1 MSWPFAKRDPSKN
14 LGAYYVQI
22 TNDELDF
29 DDPIIQGIRESL
41 GGLPSWPELSMVQ
54 LKGLTEGLQEQ
65 LAKSKGEVAQ
75 LGTVNYIVVDPDT
88 GKAQETGLTWDDARI
103 LPSMENFVIETVSQ
117 VLNDG
122 DVRMDDD
129 ATYDQ
134 IANALTQL
142 IAAAEELGGFSA
154 DDLPKL
160 PTLEEYTTAVETNQK
175 LVVKPLK
182 LVKAPETLS
191 EEPHQKIP
199 DEVKDES
206 GSFDAKATPLPLT
219 DNSAA
224 QGGAP
229 TVPTG
234 APEAISPQQAVHS
247 EIASTS
253 AGVSAPLSDEPTK
266 SVSTEST
273 LVDKINQFQVSATG
287 FKVET
292 ALADRVVS
300 PEDDAYIDVMMAREK
315 LTAND
320 LLRNSASK
328 QTAAVQ
334 KQLLRTVSDA
344 QLNNEAL
351 DELLSND
358 WQTPIKQGITQKH
371 TKAFA
376 DRLAGTHQNL
386 SDAYTQDVN
395 QENARH
401 EAALAELKRQFES
414 DTTKATTQSDVQ
426 RDQLIQAEMAQAI
439 SQQTLYIDREVA
451 ELRRK
456 ADDIITH
463 HLADSMV
470 DKAKSSDEFMSNELQ
485 SFVTALEARR
495 AELVAE
501 HEQALAKR
509 QLADEAAANKAQ
521 AERENHDVVQLES
534 SKRALETER
543 TSLQERVVQLQS
555 EATKWQ
561 NQAES
566 NQTEMERLMQRLSET
581 TQSEQQTALIAA
593 LAGHNQND
601 VEVKKSSHSF
611 IKGALLSATIL
622 LGVGGV
628 GAGAYYVTHTTTKA
642 EASVK
647 AAKASYNAKTV
658 SLEKRLEKS
667 EKSVKKTASDTSKSA
682 ASSQSVTAADSAVS
696 SAVDDKTQTAVTAS
710 TEQNFTALDAD
721 VANGSLKT
729 YYQSFENQNLL
740 TDARTLAV
748 GKLLVEMNNLSAAKT
763 LAAANDGHNS
773 ELLSLI
779 NQKEVKG

>member
-14 LGAYYVQI
+14 LGVYYVQI

-54 LKGLTEGLQEQ
+54 LKGLTKGLQEQ

-117 VLNDG
+117 VLNDS

-182 LVKAPETLS
+182 LVKVPGVDSDEHRETDS
-191 EEPHQKIP
+191 I
-199 DEVKDES
+199 ES
-206 GSFDAKATPLPLT
+206 TT
-219 DNSAA
+219 DVEAA
-224 QGGAP
+224 SMPFVENTIASVGVP
-229 TVPTG
+229 TVPAGT
-234 APEAISPQQAVHS
+234 PDPVNPQQAVHS
-247 EIASTS
+247 EIASTP
-253 AGVSAPLSDEPTK
+253 AGVSAPSND
-266 SVSTEST
+266 VSAKTVRNESA
-273 LVDKINQFQVSATG
+273 LLDKINQFQVSATG

-292 ALADRVVS
+292 TLADRVVS

-358 WQTPIKQGITQKH
+358 WQTQIKQGITQKH

-439 SQQTLYIDREVA
+439 SQQTLYIEREVT

-456 ADDIITH
+456 ADDIIAH

-534 SKRALETER
+534 TKRALETER

-593 LAGHNQND
+593 LAGHNQTD

-667 EKSVKKTASDTSKSA
+667 EKSVKKPASDTSKSV
-682 ASSQSVTAADSAVS
+682 ASSQSVTAADSTVS
-696 SAVDDKTQTAVTAS
+696 SAVDDTSTSS

>member
-1 MSWPFAKRDPSKN
+1 MSWPFAKRDPSTN

-22 TNDELDF
+22 NNDELDF
-29 DDPIIQGIRESL
+29 DDPIIQSIRESL
-41 GGLPSWPELSMVQ
+41 GGLPSWPELSMKQ

-65 LAKSKGEVAQ
+65 LAKSKGEVAR

-129 ATYDQ
+129 VTYDQ
-134 IANALTQL
+134 IINVLAQFM
-142 IAAAEELGGFSA
+142 AAAEKLGGFSA

-160 PTLEEYTTAVETNQK
+160 PTLEEYTTAVETNQQ

-182 LVKAPETLS
+182 LVKVPGVDSDEHRET
-191 EEPHQKIP
+191 
-199 DEVKDES
+199 ES
-206 GSFDAKATPLPLT
+206 NESTT
-219 DNSAA
+219 DVGAASMPFVENTIASA
-224 QGGAP
+224 GAP
-229 TVPTG
+229 TVPAGTPD
-234 APEAISPQQAVHS
+234 AVNPQQAAHS
-247 EIASTS
+247 ETVSTPAS
-253 AGVSAPLSDEPTK
+253 VSAPLSDLPAK
-266 SVSTEST
+266 SVRTEST

-292 ALADRVVS
+292 TIADRVVS

-320 LLRNSASK
+320 LLRNSARK
-328 QTAAVQ
+328 QTSAVQ

-351 DELLSND
+351 DELLAND

-386 SDAYTQDVN
+386 SDAYTQDIN

-401 EAALAELKRQFES
+401 EAALAELQRQFES

-439 SQQTLYIDREVA
+439 SQQTLYIDREVT

-456 ADDIITH
+456 ADDIIAH

-470 DKAKSSDEFMSNELQ
+470 EKAKSSDEFMSNELQ
-485 SFVTALEARR
+485 SFVTALEVRR

-593 LAGHNQND
+593 LAGHNQD
-601 VEVKKSSHSF
+601 DDGEKKSGHSF

-667 EKSVKKTASDTSKSA
+667 EKSANTTASDTNKSV
-682 ASSQSVTAADSAVS
+682 ASSESVSATDSTVAS
-696 SAVDDKTQTAVTAS
+696 DVDGTSTSS

-729 YYQSFENQNLL
+729 YYQSFENQNLM

-748 GKLLVEMNNLSAAKT
+748 GKLLVEMNNLTAAKT

-779 NQKEVKG
+779 NQTEVKG

>member
-22 TNDELDF
+22 TKDELDF
-29 DDPIIQGIRESL
+29 DDPIIQGIRDSL

-88 GKAQETGLTWDDARI
+88 GKAQETGLTWDNARI

-117 VLNDG
+117 VLNDS

-142 IAAAEELGGFSA
+142 IEAAEKSGGFSA

-160 PTLEEYTTAVETNQK
+160 PTLEEYTTAVETNQQ
-175 LVVKPLK
+175 LVVKPFK
-182 LVKAPETLS
+182 LVKVPVVDSDEHRETDS
-191 EEPHQKIP
+191 N
-199 DEVKDES
+199 ES
-206 GSFDAKATPLPLT
+206 TT
-219 DNSAA
+219 DVEAASMPSVENTIASA
-224 QGGAP
+224 GVP
-229 TVPTG
+229 TVPAGT
-234 APEAISPQQAVHS
+234 PDEINPQQAVHH
-247 EIASTS
+247 EIVSTP
-253 AGVSAPLSDEPTK
+253 AGVSAPSSD
-266 SVSTEST
+266 VSAKTVRNESA
-273 LVDKINQFQVSATG
+273 LLDKINQFQVSATG

-292 ALADRVVS
+292 TLADRVVS

-344 QLNNEAL
+344 HLNNEAL

-386 SDAYTQDVN
+386 SDAYAQDVN

-439 SQQTLYIDREVA
+439 SQQTLYIEREVT

-456 ADDIITH
+456 ADDIIAH

-509 QLADEAAANKAQ
+509 QLADEAAANRAQ

-543 TSLQERVVQLQS
+543 ISLQERVVQLQS

-593 LAGHNQND
+593 LAGHNQTD

-622 LGVGGV
+622 MGVGGV

-667 EKSVKKTASDTSKSA
+667 EKSVKKTASDTSKSV
-682 ASSQSVTAADSAVS
+682 ASSQSVTATDSTAAS
-696 SAVDDKTQTAVTAS
+696 DVDDTSTSS

-721 VANGSLKT
+721 VATGSLKT
-729 YYQSFENQNLL
+729 YYLSFENQNLL
-740 TDARTLAV
+740 TNARTLAV
-748 GKLLVEMNNLSAAKT
+748 GKLLVEMNNLTAAKT

>member
-14 LGAYYVQI
+14 LGAYYAQI

-88 GKAQETGLTWDDARI
+88 GKAQETGLTWDNARI

-117 VLNDG
+117 VLNDS

-160 PTLEEYTTAVETNQK
+160 PTLEEYTTAVETNQT

-182 LVKAPETLS
+182 LVRAPETIS
-191 EEPHQKIP
+191 EEPRQEVP
-199 DEVKDES
+199 DESRTV
-206 GSFDAKATPLPLT
+206 DAEATPMPFGE
-219 DNSAA
+219 SVSEQRAVVPPVPA
-224 QGGAP
+224 GAP
-229 TVPTG
+229 G
-234 APEAISPQQAVHS
+234 AVNAQQGVHS
-247 EIASTS
+247 ELPSAPANVSVPPTASQ
-253 AGVSAPLSDEPTK
+253 AKPVSADLTM
-266 SVSTEST
+266 
-273 LVDKINQFQVSATG
+273 VDKIKQFQVTATG
-287 FKVET
+287 FKVDS
-292 ALADRVVS
+292 ALAERVVA

-328 QTAAVQ
+328 QTAEVQ

-344 QLNNEAL
+344 QLDNEAL

-439 SQQTLYIDREVA
+439 SQQTLYIEREVT

-456 ADDIITH
+456 ADDIIAH

-470 DKAKSSDEFMSNELQ
+470 DKAKSADEFMSNELQ

-534 SKRALETER
+534 TKRALETER

-601 VEVKKSSHSF
+601 VEVKKSNHSF

-667 EKSVKKTASDTSKSA
+667 EKSVKKPASDTSKSV
-682 ASSQSVTAADSAVS
+682 ASSQSVTAADSTVS
-696 SAVDDKTQTAVTAS
+696 SAVDDTSTSS

>member
-1 MSWPFAKRDPSKN
+1 MSWPFAKRDPSTN

-22 TNDELDF
+22 NNDELDF
-29 DDPIIQGIRESL
+29 DDPIIQGIRDSL
-41 GGLPSWPELSMVQ
+41 GGLPSWPELSMKQ

-65 LAKSKGEVAQ
+65 LAKSKGEVAR

-129 ATYDQ
+129 VTYDQ
-134 IANALTQL
+134 IINVLAQFM
-142 IAAAEELGGFSA
+142 AAAEKLGGFSA

-160 PTLEEYTTAVETNQK
+160 PTLEEYTTAVETNQQ

-182 LVKAPETLS
+182 LVKVPGVDSDEHRET
-191 EEPHQKIP
+191 
-199 DEVKDES
+199 ES
-206 GSFDAKATPLPLT
+206 NESTT
-219 DNSAA
+219 DVGAASMPFVENTIASA
-224 QGGAP
+224 GAP
-229 TVPTG
+229 TVPAGTPD
-234 APEAISPQQAVHS
+234 AVNPQQAAHS
-247 EIASTS
+247 ETVSTPAS
-253 AGVSAPLSDEPTK
+253 VSAPLSDLPAK
-266 SVSTEST
+266 SVRTEST

-292 ALADRVVS
+292 TLADRVVS

-320 LLRNSASK
+320 LLRNSARK
-328 QTAAVQ
+328 QTSAVQ

-351 DELLSND
+351 DELLAND

-376 DRLAGTHQNL
+376 DRLAVTHQNL

-414 DTTKATTQSDVQ
+414 NTTKATTQSDVQ

-439 SQQTLYIDREVA
+439 SQQTLYIDREVT
-451 ELRRK
+451 ELRHK
-456 ADDIITH
+456 ADDIIAH
-463 HLADSMV
+463 RLADSMV

-593 LAGHNQND
+593 LAGHNQD
-601 VEVKKSSHSF
+601 DDGEKKSGHSF

-667 EKSVKKTASDTSKSA
+667 EKSANTTASDTNKSV
-682 ASSQSVTAADSAVS
+682 ASSESVSATDSTVAS
-696 SAVDDKTQTAVTAS
+696 DVDGTSTSS

-729 YYQSFENQNLL
+729 YYQSFENQNLM

-748 GKLLVEMNNLSAAKT
+748 GKLLVEMNNLTAAKT

-779 NQKEVKG
+779 NQTEVKG